1 MSKKTKLLILVFL
14 IISLGFLRDY
24 FFMNINW
31 IYLNLTVG
39 RPNQALNEFHFLL
52 NWSVASIEILKWC
65 LTVGFTLLFFGL
77 TYIIIRI
84 SFNNKLFNQIT
95 IGTFA
100 ALFSVAGVFYFIGYF
115 SQSLG
120 TLYGIVRTLMG
131 LAQSF
136 MPLMILYVLFKFLP
150 VKESNH
156 S

>member
-1 MSKKTKLLILVFL
+1 MSKKTKLIILVIL

-31 IYLNLTVG
+31 IYLNLTTG
-39 RPNQALNEFHFLL
+39 RQNQALDEFHFLL
-52 NWSVASIEILKWC
+52 NWSVGEIELLKWV
-65 LTVGFTLLFFGL
+65 LTLLFTFL
-77 TYIIIRI
+77 FFLFTYQIIKL
-84 SFNNKLFNQIT
+84 SFNTKLYNRIT

-100 ALFSVAGVFYFIGYF
+100 ALFVASGGFFVIGHLVR
-115 SQSLG
+115 QAD
-120 TLYGIVRTLMG
+120 TMYGIVRTLMG

-150 VKESNH
+150 DKDLNH